1 MASTSTSA
9 STEGNQ
15 PAPATGDAGPV
26 ISASS
31 RKRSLGGYLFMPVLL
46 TAALVGLVVAVQT
59 RELSSGEQSRLG
71 FDKVMGNLAEHLK
84 LTAVSTILVLL
95 IAIPL
100 GILLT
105 RSFAR
110 SVTPP
115 AIAIFN
121 IGQAVPSIGLI
132 ALLAIIWN
140 IGFWPVVVALVAYT
154 ILPVL
159 RNTMVGLRQVDAS
172 VIESARGMGM
182 TKAAVLL
189 RIELPLAV
197 PIIMAGL
204 RTALTINVGT
214 ATLGAF
220 VGAGGLGELI
230 VAGFVQ
236 NKQLITVVG
245 AVLVAVLALLID
257 YLASIAEDVLRP
269 RGL

>member
-1 MASTSTSA
+1 MTTGPGPASDAVLADVRSV
-9 STEGNQ
+9 
-15 PAPATGDAGPV
+15 APASG
-26 ISASS
+26 
-31 RKRSLGGYLFMPVLL
+31 RRRSLGGYLFMPVLL
-46 TAALVGLVVAVQT
+46 LVTVIALYLVVRS
-59 RELSSGEQSRLG
+59 RELTSGEQNRLG
-71 FDKVMGNLAEHLK
+71 FDYVLTKLGEHLK
-84 LTAVSTILVLL
+84 LTVVSTILVLA

-110 SVTPP
+110 AITPP
-115 AIAIFN
+115 AIAVFN

-132 ALLAIIWN
+132 ALLAIVWN
-140 IGFWPVVVALVAYT
+140 IGFWPVVVALVSYT
-154 ILPVL
+154 VLPVL

-182 TKAAVLL
+182 TKSAVLL

-220 VGAGGLGELI
+220 VGAGGFGELI

>member
-1 MASTSTSA
+1 MSTTSTDDTRPTTA
-9 STEGNQ
+9 GGAELAFT
-15 PAPATGDAGPV
+15 APHH
-26 ISASS
+26 
-31 RKRSLGGYLFMPVLL
+31 RRSLVGYLFMPALL
-46 TAALVGLVVAVQT
+46 TSVLVVLYFSVQS
-59 RELSSGEQSRLG
+59 RELSSGEQRRLTMENILG
-71 FDKVMGNLAEHLK
+71 DVNEHLK
-84 LTAVSTILVLL
+84 MTIVSTVLVLA

-105 RSFAR
+105 RPFAR
-110 SVTPP
+110 LLTPP
-115 AIAIFN
+115 AIAVGN

-132 ALLAIIWN
+132 ALMAILWN
-140 IGFWPVVVALVAYT
+140 IGFWPVIVALVAYT
-154 ILPVL
+154 VLPVL

-182 TKAAVLL
+182 TKAAVLT

-214 ATLGAF
+214 ATLGTF
-220 VGAGGLGELI
+220 VGAGGLGGLI
-230 VAGFVQ
+230 NAGFIQ
-236 NKQLITVVG
+236 NRQLILVVG
-245 AVLVAVLALLID
+245 AILVAVLALLID

>member
-1 MASTSTSA
+1 MTVASPQPSSVST
-9 STEGNQ
+9 
-15 PAPATGDAGPV
+15 AGPV
-26 ISASS
+26 VGE
-31 RKRSLGGYLFMPVLL
+31 RRHRSPMGYVFLPAVLL
-46 TAALVGLVVAVQT
+46 AVLAVLFVDVQSHD
-59 RELSSGEQSRLG
+59 LDSIEQRRLK
-71 FDKVMGNLAEHLK
+71 FSVIMADTWKHIE
-84 LTAVSTILVLL
+84 LTAVSTVLVLL

-100 GILLT
+100 GVLLT

-110 SVTPP
+110 AITPP
-115 AIAIFN
+115 AIAVFN
-121 IGQAVPSIGLI
+121 IGQAIPSIGLI
-132 ALLAIIWN
+132 SLIAIITTK

-154 ILPVL
+154 VLPVL

-182 TKAAVLL
+182 TKAAVLI

-230 VAGFVQ
+230 VSGITQ
-236 NKQLITVVG
+236 NRQLITVVG
-245 AVLVAVLALLID
+245 AVLVAVLALFID
-257 YLASIAEDVLRP
+257 YVASIAEDVLRP